1 MVGNVNK
8 LKVKLNTSLD
18 SGTISQKARRGIHPP
33 LFALWAAMASIVMM
47 FGSLTSAYIVRQAA
61 GNWLEFRMPD
71 IFFFST
77 AVILISSM
85 TLHGSYWAFRNG
97 RESMYKLLLPITLI
111 LGVVF
116 VIMQYQ
122 GWTYLYDMGVVL
134 DGNPGGSFFYV
145 ISGIHAA
152 HVLGGLFALTV
163 ALLHANTLPFKPGEK
178 RRRRFQLVLHYWH
191 FVDFLWLY
199 LFLFLLIQ

>member
-1 MVGNVNK
+1 MN
-8 LKVKLNTSLD
+8 LD
-18 SGTISQKARRGIHPP
+18 SGTMIRKSRRGIYPP
-33 LFALWAAMASIVMM
+33 LFALWAAMCSIVMM
-47 FGSLTSAYIVRQAA
+47 FGALTSAYIVRQAA

-77 AVILISSM
+77 IVILLSSAA
-85 TLHGSYWAFRNG
+85 LHGSYWAFNHG
-97 RESMYKLLLPITLI
+97 KEGMYKTLLPLALLLGLAFI
-111 LGVVF
+111 
-116 VIMQYQ
+116 IMQYQ
-122 GWTYLYDMGVVL
+122 GWTALYAMGVAL

-152 HVLGGLFALTV
+152 HVSGGIFVLAV
-163 ALLHANTLPFKPGEK
+163 AVLHAFVLTFKPGEK

-191 FVDFLWLY
+191 FVDFLWVY